1 MQCTKGKE
9 VTSKHRIS
17 NVLEDLKL
25 GPNESFWFLALLGNN
40 VGYFIGK
47 CVVPFIYF
55 KSIQALG
62 FQIHYL
68 SFLASNKS

>member
-1 MQCTKGKE
+1 MAVQCTKGWE

-17 NVLEDLKL
+17 HVLEDLKL

-47 CVVPFIYF
+47 CFAESLPISLVF
-55 KSIQALG
+55 KVLKLID
-62 FQIHYL
+62 I
-68 SFLASNKS
+68 